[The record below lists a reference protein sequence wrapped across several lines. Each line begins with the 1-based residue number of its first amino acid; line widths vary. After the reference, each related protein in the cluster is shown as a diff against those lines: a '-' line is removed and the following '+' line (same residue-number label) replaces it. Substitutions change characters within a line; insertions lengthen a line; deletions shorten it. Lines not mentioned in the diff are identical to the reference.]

1 MKVKGYD
8 ILQQVMGLFIPE
20 RCILCGRLILFREH
34 HCCKECFTA
43 LEPVNSQCDQCGG
56 ILDGDSCLI
65 CSARM
70 WFISKNISVLEYGK
84 GMKELLY
91 QFKAGHKK
99 RLHYHFGDIIYKRLM
114 QESFIRSLDLIV
126 PVPVSRKRKRQRG
139 YNQARLMAGET
150 SRQTGLKIK
159 EVLNTVSRKENQK
172 NMSYSR
178 RFLNVPGRFRVKKG
192 ADVAGK
198 SILLVDDVLTT
209 GATINECARILKGA
223 GAGEIFSVTLGRAP
237 IKRLEK

>member
-1 MKVKGYD
+1 MKTSGHD
-8 ILQQVMGLFIPE
+8 ILQHALALFVPE
-20 RCILCGRLILFREH
+20 RCILCGKPLLFREH
-34 HCCKECFTA
+34 HCCKKCLSG
-43 LEPVNSQCDQCGG
+43 LEPVTFQCDRCGG
-56 ILDGDSCLI
+56 ILDGDTCLI
-65 CSARM
+65 CSDRM
-70 WFISKNISVLEYGK
+70 WFISRNISVLDYGK
-84 GMKELLY
+84 GLKELLY
-91 QFKAGHKK
+91 QFKTQQKK
-99 RLHYHFGDIIYKRLM
+99 RLHHHFGDIISKRLLEEPFM
-114 QESFIRSLDLIV
+114 GSLDLIV

-139 YNQARLMAGET
+139 YNQARLMAAET
-150 SRQTGLKIK
+150 SRRTGLQVK
-159 EVLNTVSRKENQK
+159 EVLNTLSRKGNQK

-178 RFLNVPGRFRVKKG
+178 RFLNVPGRFSVKKR